1 MSDKYESHEIADCW
15 PMIEPEKFGELCD
28 DIAENG
34 LLNSIVLFEGKILD
48 GRNRYKACVEV
59 GVEPTFTE
67 YDGDDPTGH
76 AISLNNMRRDLN
88 PSQRAM
94 VAEKLANICVGDYL
108 GNQHE
113 ACADLR
119 TPAVSQSEAAEQ
131 MGVSRRLVQKARRV
145 NSGAEEGITSMVEDG
160 DLSLEAAEHLMSLT
174 EDEQRQIAEAGKE
187 AAKEAAKD
195 VRLGKVTRVNMKE
208 VNLTPRTLAANLQ
221 NLSRH
226 LNRHTACLTLTPESM
241 ADAFR
246 EHLQVANDKG
256 LPRVYRE
263 WVNEIHDGLELF
275 YKAIQIVKNDS
286 SLKSVSKGD

>member
-15 PMIEPEKFGELCD
+15 PMIEPEKFAELCD

-34 LLNSIVLFEGKILD
+34 LLNSIVLYEGKILD

-59 GVEPTFTE
+59 GVEPAFTE
-67 YDGDDPTGH
+67 YDGDDPAGH

-94 VAEKLANICVGDYL
+94 VAEKLANLSNGGDRVSE
-108 GNQHE
+108 QS
-113 ACADLR
+113 ADLHSGG
-119 TPAVSQSEAAEQ
+119 VSLSDAAEQ
-131 MGVSRRLVQKARRV
+131 MGVSRRLTAKARRV
-145 NSGAEEGITSMVEDG
+145 KSGADEGIASMVEDG

-174 EDEQRQIAEAGKE
+174 EDEQREIAEAGKE

-195 VRLGKVTRVNMKE
+195 VRLGKVTRVSMKE
-208 VNLTPRTLAANLQ
+208 VSLTPRSLAANLQ
-221 NLSRH
+221 NQCSH

-263 WVNEIHDGLELF
+263 WVNEMHDGLELF
-275 YKAIQIVKNDS
+275 YKAIQIVKNES

>member
-1 MSDKYESHEIADCW
+1 MAKKYESHEIANCW
-15 PMIEPEKFGELCD
+15 PMIEPEKFAELCD

-34 LLNSIVLFEGKILD
+34 LLNSIVLYEGKILD

-67 YDGDDPTGH
+67 YDGDDPAGH

-94 VAEKLANICVGDYL
+94 VAEKLANLSVGRNW
-108 GNQHE
+108 GNSN
-113 ACADLR
+113 CASVR
-119 TPAVSQSEAAEQ
+119 NNEVSQTEAAEQ

-145 NSGAEEGITSMVEDG
+145 KSGADKGITSMIEGG
-160 DLSLEAAEHLMSLT
+160 DLTLGEAEHLMSLT
-174 EDEQRQIAEAGKE
+174 EDEQREIAEAGKE

-221 NLSRH
+221 NQCNH
-226 LNRHTACLTLTPESM
+226 LNNHTACLTLTPESM

-275 YKAIQIVKNDS
+275 YKAIQIVKNES
-286 SLKSVSKGD
+286 SLKAVSKGD

>member
-15 PMIEPEKFGELCD
+15 PMIEPDKFGELCD

-34 LLNSIVLFEGKILD
+34 LLNSIVLYEGKILD
-48 GRNRYKACVEV
+48 GRNRYKACVEA

-67 YDGDDPTGH
+67 YEGDGPTGH

-94 VAEKLANICVGDYL
+94 VAEKLANLSHGGDRKSDQSSSVSL
-108 GNQHE
+108 
-113 ACADLR
+113 DS
-119 TPAVSQSEAAEQ
+119 VSQSDAAEQ
-131 MGVSRRLVQKARRV
+131 MGVSRTLVQKARRV
-145 NSGAEEGITSMVEDG
+145 KSGADQGITDMIEGG
-160 DLSLEAAEHLMSLT
+160 DLTLGEAEHLMSLT
-174 EDEQRQIAEAGKE
+174 EDEQREIAEAGKE

-195 VRLGKVTRVNMKE
+195 VRQGKVTRVSMKA
-208 VNLTPRTLAANLQ
+208 VDLKPKSLAANLQ
-221 NLSRH
+221 NQCSH

-263 WVNEIHDGLELF
+263 WVDELHDGLELF
-275 YKAIQIVKNDS
+275 YKAIQIVKKES
-286 SLKSVSKGD
+286 LLKSVSKGD

>member
-15 PMIEPEKFGELCD
+15 PMIEPDKFGELCD

-34 LLNSIVLFEGKILD
+34 LLNSIVLYEGKILD
-48 GRNRYKACVEV
+48 GRNRYKACVEA

-67 YDGDDPTGH
+67 YEGDDPTGH

-94 VAEKLANICVGDYL
+94 VAEKLANLCSGVGK
-108 GNQHE
+108 GQGK
-113 ACADLR
+113 CSDLS
-119 TPAVSQSEAAEQ
+119 TSEVSQSDAAKKME
-131 MGVSRRLVQKARRV
+131 VSRTLVQKARRV
-145 NSGAEEGITSMVEDG
+145 KSGADEGIASMVEDG

-174 EDEQRQIAEAGKE
+174 EDEQREIAEAGKE

-195 VRLGKVTRVNMKE
+195 VRQGKVTRVSMKA
-208 VNLTPRTLAANLQ
+208 VDLKPKSLAANLQ
-221 NLSRH
+221 NQCSH

-263 WVNEIHDGLELF
+263 WVDELHDGLELF
-275 YKAIQIVKNDS
+275 YKAIQIVKKES
-286 SLKSVSKGD
+286 LLKSVSKGD

>member
-15 PMIEPEKFGELCD
+15 PMIEPDKFGELCD

-34 LLNSIVLFEGKILD
+34 LLNSIVLYEGKILD
-48 GRNRYKACVEV
+48 GRNRYKACVEA

-67 YDGDDPTGH
+67 YEGDDPTGH

-94 VAEKLANICVGDYL
+94 VASNLANLSVGDYL
-108 GNQHE
+108 GNQYE

-119 TPAVSQSEAAEQ
+119 TPPVSQSEAAEQ
-131 MGVSRRLVQKARRV
+131 MDVSRRLVQKARRV
-145 NSGAEEGITSMVEDG
+145 KSGADEGIASMVEDG

-195 VRLGKVTRVNMKE
+195 VRQGKVTRVSMKA
-208 VNLTPRTLAANLQ
+208 VDLKPKSLAANLQ
-221 NLSRH
+221 NQCSH

-256 LPRVYRE
+256 MPRVYRE
-263 WVNEIHDGLELF
+263 WVDELHDGLELF
-275 YKAIQIVKNDS
+275 YKAIQIVKKES
-286 SLKSVSKGD
+286 LLKSVSKGD

>member
-1 MSDKYESHEIADCW
+1 MAKKYESHGIANCW
-15 PMIEPEKFGELCD
+15 PMIEPEKFAELCD

-34 LLNSIVLFEGKILD
+34 LLNSIVLYEGKILD

-67 YDGDDPTGH
+67 YGGDDPTGH

-94 VAEKLANICVGDYL
+94 VAEKLANLSHGGDRKSDQ
-108 GNQHE
+108 GS
-113 ACADLR
+113 DLSFDS
-119 TPAVSQSEAAEQ
+119 VSQSEAAEQ
-131 MGVSRRLVQKARRV
+131 MGVSRTLVQKARRV
-145 NSGAEEGITSMVEDG
+145 KSGADEGITSMVEEG

-174 EDEQRQIAEAGKE
+174 EDEQREIAEAGKE

-208 VNLTPRTLAANLQ
+208 VNITPRTLASNLQ
-221 NLSRH
+221 SSCRNLS
-226 LNRHTACLTLTPESM
+226 RHTACLTLTPESM

-246 EHLQVANDKG
+246 EHLQVANDNG

-263 WVNEIHDGLELF
+263 WVEEIHDGLELF
-275 YKAIQIVKNDS
+275 YKAIQIVKNES
-286 SLKSVSKGD
+286 SLKDVSKGI